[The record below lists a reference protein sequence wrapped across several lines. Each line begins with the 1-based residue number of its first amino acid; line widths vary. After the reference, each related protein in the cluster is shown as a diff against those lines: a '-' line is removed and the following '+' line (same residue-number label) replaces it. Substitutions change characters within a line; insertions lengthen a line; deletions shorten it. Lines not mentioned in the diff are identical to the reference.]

1 MNKKIFIIPALL
13 IAIGGGAV
21 LAQTDY
27 FEAALSNPKITAT
40 DAKTM
45 ALKEMNGDI
54 VGFEYDGDDF
64 NPHYE
69 IEIVKDNEKVEI
81 KIDAYSGALTV
92 TERESFLPITKQDSS
107 TVVPTTPAPETTVE
121 PAISE
126 QAPAPKVESKPE
138 STTTSQAVS
147 ESVAT
152 PKSTPA
158 KMISEQQAKNIALA
172 KASGTITDFELD
184 EDDDRLVYE
193 IEIHNGK
200 MEYEFKIDAYT
211 GAITEYQE
219 DLED

>member
-1 MNKKIFIIPALL
+1 MNKKILIIPALL

-54 VGFEYDGDDF
+54 VSFEYDGDDF
-64 NPHYE
+64 KPHYE
-69 IEIVKDNEKVEI
+69 IEIVKDNEKVEF
-81 KIDAYSGALTV
+81 KIDANSGALTV
-92 TERESFLPITKQDSS
+92 TERESFLPIAKQDSS
-107 TVVPTTPAPETTVE
+107 TVVPAT
-121 PAISE
+121 
-126 QAPAPKVESKPE
+126 SKPE
-138 STTTSQAVS
+138 STTSQADVSSKAAESSQDVS
-147 ESVAT
+147 EPKAT
-152 PKSTPA
+152 PAPA
-158 KMISEQQAKNIALA
+158 KPKMISEQQAKNIALA

-211 GAITEYQE
+211 GAIVEYQE
-219 DLED
+219 DLDD

>member
-1 MNKKIFIIPALL
+1 MMNKKILIIPALL

-45 ALKEMNGDI
+45 ALKEINGDI

-64 NPHYE
+64 KPHYE
-69 IEIVKDNEKVEI
+69 IDIVKDHEKVEI
-81 KIDAYSGALTV
+81 KIDANSGALTV
-92 TERESFLPITKQDSS
+92 TERESFVPIAKQNSS
-107 TVVPTTPAPETTVE
+107 TVIPTTPAPETAV
-121 PAISE
+121 A
-126 QAPAPKVESKPE
+126 QQVKESKPT

-147 ESVAT
+147 EAVANPT
-152 PKSTPA
+152 A

-184 EDDDRLVYE
+184 EDDNRLVYE

-211 GAITEYQE
+211 GAIVEYQE
-219 DLED
+219 DLDD